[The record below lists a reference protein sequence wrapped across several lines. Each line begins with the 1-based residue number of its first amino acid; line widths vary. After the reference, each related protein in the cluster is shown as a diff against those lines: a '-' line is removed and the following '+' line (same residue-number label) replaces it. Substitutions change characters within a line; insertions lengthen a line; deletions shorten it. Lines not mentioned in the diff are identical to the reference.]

1 MEHKRA
7 TLAAV
12 LIVLL
17 GGLVVL
23 AAKFLWPY
31 ATQKY
36 EAYKQVA
43 TSDSRVSITI
53 RMGGDGYLGYWFITA
68 PDMRREAARRGIAIA
83 FQDDGGAY
91 AARLQKFANRE
102 YDAIVLPVNSY
113 LQHGAPHKF
122 PGVIVAAIAESK
134 GADGIVGFADK
145 FPTGNM
151 RDLNNP
157 ELKAVYTTDS
167 PSAFLLDLTIVG
179 FDLFHLTSTNTW
191 RVEVGG
197 AREVLERARRHE
209 GDMFVL
215 WEPELSRAL
224 HEVPE
229 LKYLWGSDK
238 FSGYIKDVFVFHRD
252 FVQRHEKAL
261 LDFFDVYFTVMRSYA
276 NDRKRLLTDMAQ
288 SAHLQREAVE
298 NILQKIDWYDL
309 FENAGEQFGLA
320 ISAAT
325 PATSAATPATD
336 GVVKTIIACTDILRR
351 TGKLARDPL
360 EGNPYVIINSSLLEK
375 LVKSVPAMV
384 GRQGGSPVDFTPLSD
399 AAWASLR
406 EVGTLRVE
414 PIPFQTGGE
423 RLDDTGK
430 EQVDKIAA
438 LLVNNYPG
446 YRVAVRGHTG
456 AGDEEEN
463 QKLSRSRAQVVVQYL
478 IAVHAIDPDRLH
490 AEGKGAS
497 QPPPRKPG
505 ESERAYRYR
514 LPRVEFALLEEN
526 AL

>member
-1 MEHKRA
+1 MSRSI
-7 TLAAV
+7 LAAV
-12 LIVLL
+12 LIILL
-17 GGLVVL
+17 GGLAIL

-31 ATQKY
+31 ATQRY
-36 EAYKQVA
+36 EAYRQTA
-43 TSDSRVSITI
+43 TSDSRVSTTI
-53 RMGGDGYLGYWFITA
+53 RIGGDGYLGYWFITA
-68 PDMRREAARRGIAIA
+68 LDTRREAARRGIAIA

-102 YDAIVLPVNSY
+102 YDAIVLPVSSY
-113 LQHGAPHKF
+113 LQHGAAHKF

-145 FPTGNM
+145 IPTGNI

-157 ELKAVYTTDS
+157 GLKIVYTADS
-167 PSAFLLDLTIVG
+167 PSSFLLDLTIVG

-197 AREVLERARRHE
+197 ARDALERARRHE

-224 HEVPE
+224 QEVPE
-229 LKYLWGSDK
+229 LRYLWGSDK
-238 FSGYIKDVFVFHRD
+238 FSGYIMDVFVFHRD
-252 FVQRHEKAL
+252 FVQRHEKEII
-261 LDFFDVYFTVMRSYA
+261 DFLDVYFTVMRSYA
-276 NDRKRLLTDMAQ
+276 NDRARLLTDIAQ
-288 SAHLQREAVE
+288 SAHLPQEAVE
-298 NILQKIDWYDL
+298 QILQKIDWYDL
-309 FENAGEQFGLA
+309 FENAGQQFRLGA
-320 ISAAT
+320 SADT
-325 PATSAATPATD
+325 TTTD

-351 TGKLARDPL
+351 TGKLSRDPL
-360 EGNPYVIINSSLLEK
+360 DGNPYVIINSSLLEK
-375 LVKSVPAMV
+375 LLRGAPAMV
-384 GRQGGSPVDFTPLSD
+384 GRQGGSPVDFKPLSGE
-399 AAWASLR
+399 AWTRLR

-414 PIPFQTGGE
+414 PIAFRTGGE

-438 LLVNNYPG
+438 LLIDNYPG
-446 YRVAVRGHTG
+446 YRVAVRGYTG

-463 QKLSRSRAQVVVQYL
+463 RKLSLARAEVVVQYL

-514 LPRVEFALLEEN
+514 LPRVEFVLLEEN
-526 AL
+526 VL

>member
-1 MEHKRA
+1 MANKRA

-36 EAYKQVA
+36 EAYKQAV

-68 PDMRREAARRGIAIA
+68 PDTRREAARRGIAIA

-113 LQHGAPHKF
+113 LQHGATHKF

-145 FPTGNM
+145 FPTGNI

-157 ELKAVYTTDS
+157 ALKIVYTADS
-167 PSAFLLDLTIVG
+167 PSAFLLDLTLVG
-179 FDLFHLTSTNTW
+179 FDLFHLTSTNAW
-191 RVEVGG
+191 RVEVSG
-197 AREVLERARRHE
+197 ARDALERARRHE
-209 GDMFVL
+209 GDLFVL

-224 HEVPE
+224 QEVPE
-229 LKYLWGSDK
+229 LKYFWGSDK

-252 FVQRHEKAL
+252 FVQRHEKEI

-276 NDRKRLLTDMAQ
+276 NDRTRLLTDMAQ
-288 SAHLQREAVE
+288 STHLKREVVE
-298 NILQKIDWYDL
+298 HIVQKVDWYDL
-309 FENAGEQFGLA
+309 FENAGQQFGLA
-320 ISAAT
+320 TSADT
-325 PATSAATPATD
+325 PAAD
-336 GVVKTIIACTDILRR
+336 GLVKTIIACTDVLRR
-351 TGKLARDPL
+351 SGKLSRDPL

-384 GRQGGSPVDFTPLSD
+384 GRQGGSLVDFTPLSD
-399 AAWASLR
+399 EAWKGLR
-406 EVGTLRVE
+406 EIGTLRVE
-414 PIPFQTGGE
+414 PIAFQMGEE
-423 RLDDTGK
+423 RLDDPGK

-438 LLVNNYPG
+438 LLINHYPG

-463 QKLSRSRAQVVVQYL
+463 KKLSRSRAQVVLQYL
-478 IAVHAIDPDRLH
+478 VAVHALEPDRLH
-490 AEGKGAS
+490 AEGRGAS
-497 QPPPRKPG
+497 QPPPRRPG

-514 LPRVEFALLEEN
+514 LPRVEFVLLEEN

>member
-1 MEHKRA
+1 MENKRS

-12 LIVLL
+12 LILCL

-36 EAYKQVA
+36 EAYKQVV
-43 TSDSRVSITI
+43 TSDSRVSTTI
-53 RMGGDGYLGYWFITA
+53 RIGGDGYLGYWFITA
-68 PDMRREAARRGIAIA
+68 ADTRREAARRGIAIT

-102 YDAIVLPVNSY
+102 YDAIVLPVSSY
-113 LQHGAPHKF
+113 LQHGAGHKF
-122 PGVIVAAIAESK
+122 PGVMVAAIAESK

-145 FPTGNM
+145 FPTGNIQ
-151 RDLNNP
+151 DLNNP
-157 ELKAVYTTDS
+157 ALKVVYTADS
-167 PSAFLLDLTIVG
+167 PSSFLLDLTIVG
-179 FDLFHLTSTNTW
+179 FDLFQLTSTNTW

-197 AREVLERARRHE
+197 ARGVLERARRHE

-229 LKYLWGSDK
+229 LKYLWGSDR

-252 FVQRHEKAL
+252 FVQRHEKEL

-276 NDRKRLLTDMAQ
+276 NDRTRLLTDMAQ
-288 SAHLQREAVE
+288 SANLKLEVVE
-298 NILQKIDWYDL
+298 TIVRKIDWYDL
-309 FENAGEQFGLA
+309 FENAAQQFGLA
-320 ISAAT
+320 TSADT
-325 PATSAATPATD
+325 PAID
-336 GVVKTIIACTDILRR
+336 GLVKTIIACTDILRR
-351 TGKLARDPL
+351 AGKLGRDPL
-360 EGNPYVIINSSLLEK
+360 EGNPYVIINSSILEK

-384 GRQGGSPVDFTPLSD
+384 GRQGGSPVDLIPLSD
-399 AAWASLR
+399 EAWKSLR
-406 EVGTLRVE
+406 EIGTLRVE
-414 PIPFQTGGE
+414 PITFQAGGE
-423 RLDDTGK
+423 LLDDTGK
-430 EQVDKIAA
+430 EQVDRIAS
-438 LLVNNYPG
+438 LLVHNYPG

-463 QKLSRSRAQVVVQYL
+463 KKLSLSRAQVVAQYL
-478 IAVHAIDPDRLH
+478 TVVHAIDPDRLH
-490 AEGKGAS
+490 AEGRGAA
-497 QPPPRKPG
+497 QPPPRRPG

-514 LPRVEFALLEEN
+514 LPRVEFVLLEES